1 MSSTNQRMISTG
13 HVYTRGRPT
22 AKRLAPAD
30 ARPDRIGPRALA
42 ALLVLAVGSPA
53 GAEELI
59 RVLVAAEPRQV
70 PELRLEDYVAGV
82 VAGEMPASF
91 PAEALKAQ
99 AVAARSYALTRKIEA
114 QAADRPWDIGV
125 GVLAQVF
132 SRAPSAAARA
142 AADATVGEVL
152 ALGMEPVEAYFHAAC
167 GGRTEGGLAALGR
180 DLPYLA
186 PVACGR
192 CERAPRV
199 RWTLRI
205 GARELAAAVGLPGDA
220 TAARVAARSPTGR
233 ADRVEVQV
241 GERRAVVGAVDL
253 RQKLGFSRLPSLAFE
268 IKAERNAFSFE
279 GRGQGHG
286 AGLCQWGAAG
296 LAREGK
302 TYREILLHYYPGTE
316 VVRMY

>member
-1 MSSTNQRMISTG
+1 MICTG
-13 HVYTRGRPT
+13 FFYTPGRPT
-22 AKRLAPAD
+22 AKRPAPAVASA
-30 ARPDRIGPRALA
+30 ARLGAPALA
-42 ALLVLAVGSPA
+42 ALLALAAAVSTR
-53 GAEELI
+53 AEERI
-59 RVLVAAEPRQV
+59 RVLVTAEPREV
-70 PELRLEDYVAGV
+70 VELRLEDYVAGV

-91 PAEALKAQ
+91 PAEALRAQ

-114 QAADRPWDIGV
+114 QAADRPWDIGA

-132 SRAPSAAARA
+132 SRTPSPAARA
-142 AADATVGEVL
+142 AADATAGEVL

-186 PVACGR
+186 PVECGR
-192 CERAPRV
+192 CGRAPRV
-199 RWTLRI
+199 AWALPV
-205 GARELAAAVGLPGDA
+205 GARELAAAAGLPGDA
-220 TAARVAARSPTGR
+220 TAARVATRSATGR
-233 ADRVEVQV
+233 AERVEVRA
-241 GERRAVVGAVDL
+241 GERRALVAATDL
-253 RQKLGFSRLPSLAFE
+253 RQRLGFSRLPSLSFE
-268 IKAERNAFSFE
+268 IRSPRAARDGFVLE

-316 VVRMY
+316 IVRMY